1 MNSEILNS
9 ILNGELKPWL
19 ISFDDERILKDIIK
33 QVKNNP
39 NETSLQV
46 QSNLNALLKPF
57 PALLKGLNFTPLEQL
72 QPISF
77 SSNLPAP
84 VTLFNHYYK
93 GIIDAEVARYFNAT
107 IHNPLIKDKALDV
120 PFQIGHQSLK
130 GIAGLC
136 NQINNEIVERD
147 FESNNTAITDTA
159 FFTLTYLRNSLLA
172 LYFAIQ
178 KPFEEHL
185 KTTYNSYEDYALYCL
200 DEANFEFSLIP
211 NENVQQAIQPIS
223 KPKLTEPPKFSFCWK
238 GGSIDNLQALF
249 DDLCV
254 DIKFLDEEKTS
265 VKTLVELL
273 TSRNIDAG
281 TPHIYLGCRTTEF
294 VIVMDAIGKHF
305 QRLTQTTIEQSK
317 CFWSKPATNKPSTLI
332 SSTTISKS
340 RAKNK
345 TKEEVISD
353 KKATIDKHLP

>member
-1 MNSEILNS
+1 MNSKILNS

-33 QVKNNP
+33 QVKSKP
-39 NETSLQV
+39 NETPIQV
-46 QSNLNALLKPF
+46 QANLKALLKLF
-57 PALLKGLNFTPLEQL
+57 PALLKGLEFPSIEQL
-72 QPISF
+72 QPLGF
-77 SSNLPAP
+77 TSNTPTP

-93 GIIDAEVARYFNAT
+93 AIIDAEIARYFNAT
-107 IHNPLIKDKALDV
+107 IHNSLIKDKSLDV

-136 NQINNEIVERD
+136 NQTNNEIMERC
-147 FESNNTAITDTA
+147 FISNNTAITDTA

-178 KPFEEHL
+178 KPFKEHL
-185 KTTYNSYEDYALYCL
+185 TTTYNSFEDYALYCL
-200 DEANFEFSLIP
+200 DESDFEFNLI
-211 NENVQQAIQPIS
+211 ENTIQIAPTFI
-223 KPKLTEPPKFSFCWK
+223 KPKLNEPPKFSFGWK
-238 GGSIDNLQALF
+238 GNSIEKLEALF
-249 DDLCV
+249 DDLCL
-254 DIKFLDEEKTS
+254 DISFLDEEKTP

-273 TSRNIDAG
+273 TSKDITIG
-281 TPHIYLGCRTTEF
+281 TPQIYLGCRTTEF
-294 VIVMDAIGKHF
+294 VIVTDEIAKHF

-353 KKATIDKHLP
+353 IKATIDKHLP

>member
-1 MNSEILNS
+1 MNSKILNS

-19 ISFDDERILKDIIK
+19 ISFDDERILKVIIK

-57 PALLKGLNFTPLEQL
+57 PALLKGLNFSPMEQL
-72 QPISF
+72 QPLSF
-77 SSNLPAP
+77 SSNLPTP

-136 NQINNEIVERD
+136 NQTNNEIIERG
-147 FESNNTAITDTA
+147 FVSNNTAISDTT
-159 FFTLTYLRNSLLA
+159 FFALTYLRNSLLT

-178 KPFEEHL
+178 KPYNEYL
-185 KTTYNSYEDYALYCL
+185 TNTYNSYEDYALYCL

-211 NENVQQAIQPIS
+211 NTNVQQAIQPIT
-223 KPKLTEPPKFSFCWK
+223 KLKLIEPPKFSFGWK
-238 GGSIDNLQALF
+238 GGSAEKLQGLF
-249 DDLCV
+249 DDLCI

-273 TSRNIDAG
+273 TSKDITIG
-281 TPHIYLGCRTTEF
+281 TPQIYLGCRTTEF
-294 VIVMDAIGKHF
+294 VIVTDEIAKHF

-332 SSTTISKS
+332 SSSTISNS
-340 RAKNK
+340 RKRNK

-353 KKATIDKHLP
+353 IKATIDKHLP